1 MNKVDIWGQEFK
13 VNFFN
18 FDKTIDE
25 HFKSM
30 DSMGYWTA

>member
-30 DSMGYWTA
+30 DSMG